1 MLCDENLTIFTKWFE
16 NDYEKWIV
24 SSIFFCS
31 HGSILQNLESQS
43 LFGYNKNFLFQTTW
57 ISTIG
62 ILDGS
67 MMVRAARIWFLPSA

>member
-1 MLCDENLTIFTKWFE
+1 MKNELL
-16 NDYEKWIV
+16 V
-24 SSIFFCS
+24 LFFYS

-67 MMVRAARIWFLPSA
+67 MMVRDVRMIPSQCVTVKIHKITSVL